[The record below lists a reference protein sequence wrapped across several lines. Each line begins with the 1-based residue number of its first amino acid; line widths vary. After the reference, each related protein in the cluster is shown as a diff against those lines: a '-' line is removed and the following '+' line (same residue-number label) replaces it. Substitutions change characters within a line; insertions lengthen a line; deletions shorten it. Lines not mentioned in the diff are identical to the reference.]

1 MKKTARFVIRE
12 DMRLKRT
19 INALS
24 SKMEITSTDFLR
36 MVIRN
41 GAKFYSKK
49 LGIPYLLPLDA
60 SYESVLS
67 ELEDASSNMKLNEDD
82 MKTLEDNMKKLK

>member
-1 MKKTARFVIRE
+1 MKKTARLEVRE

-19 INALS
+19 IDALS
-24 SKMEITSTDFLR
+24 RKMEITSTDFLR

-60 SYESVLS
+60 TYESVLGLVEGS
-67 ELEDASSNMKLNEDD
+67 SSSDHDNLEEIKKLEDK
-82 MKTLEDNMKKLK
+82 MKKLK